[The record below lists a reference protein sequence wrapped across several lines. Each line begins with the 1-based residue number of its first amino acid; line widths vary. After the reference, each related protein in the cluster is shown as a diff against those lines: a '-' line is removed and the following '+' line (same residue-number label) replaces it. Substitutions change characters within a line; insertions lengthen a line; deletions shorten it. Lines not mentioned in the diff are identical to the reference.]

1 MGKGWDDSSRK
12 PRAGA
17 VQIGLQSPGCKAEK
31 LLNLST
37 GGKEIRKQRKVS
49 CEVTHTPYSFYSV

>member
-1 MGKGWDDSSRK
+1 MIPPENPEPELSRLF
-12 PRAGA
+12 
-17 VQIGLQSPGCKAEK
+17 GLQSPGCKAEK